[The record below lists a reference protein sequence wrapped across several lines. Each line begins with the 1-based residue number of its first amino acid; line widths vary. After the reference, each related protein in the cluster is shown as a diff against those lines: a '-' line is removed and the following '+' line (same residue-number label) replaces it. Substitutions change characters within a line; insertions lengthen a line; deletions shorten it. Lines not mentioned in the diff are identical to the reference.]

1 MARVRDIEAEDLS
14 GEARLV
20 YERVQSAYGPFGNML
35 RVFAHRPPALEHI
48 FGLLLRSAA
57 DAVISK
63 RHLEIALLTASKAA
77 ACHYCVSHHEPRLVE
92 QGICED
98 TAARILEPDV
108 PGLDDTDRLVRD
120 YALQVTRE
128 PGRVSGA
135 LFQRLRARFSEEQ
148 IVEIT
153 LRTALC
159 AFFSRFNEALDI
171 RVEDEMLAPELLAP
185 QTHS

>member
-1 MARVRDIEAEDLS
+1 MARVSDIEATDLS

-20 YERVQSAYGPFGNML
+20 YERIQRDYGPFGNML

-63 RHLEIALLTASKAA
+63 RHLEIVLLTASKAA

-92 QGICED
+92 QGISAE

-108 PGLDDTDRLVRD
+108 PGLDEVDRLVRD

-128 PGRVSGA
+128 PGCVSGA
-135 LFQRLRARFSEEQ
+135 LFQSLRGHFSEEQ
-148 IVEIT
+148 VVELT

-171 RVEDEMLAPELLAP
+171 QVEDDMLAPELVAR
-185 QTHS
+185 